1 MIYKKYPIKKV
12 KLIIENEVGKELAAH
27 NLKFRDLS
35 YIKKLRNKNR
45 KNFNYKKKITWTQH
59 IKWYVGYLKNLDNFF
74 YILKNNDLNYGTM
87 GIKLKSDGWHIYS
100 VIRDDSVVYEKN
112 LMRILVNG
120 VLQNYIVSKD
130 IFCEVVH
137 GNGAV
142 NWYYKLGFYLVNE
155 TKNTYHLVLRK
166 VNRI

>member
-1 MIYKKYPIKKV
+1 
-12 KLIIENEVGKELAAH
+12 
-27 NLKFRDLS
+27 
-35 YIKKLRNKNR
+35 
-45 KNFNYKKKITWTQH
+45 
-59 IKWYVGYLKNLDNFF
+59 
-74 YILKNNDLNYGTM
+74 M